1 MFRRRPIRG
10 PIGGPAR
17 NANRPAAAA
26 RQALIEANRLMDQGK
41 FEQAAPI
48 FERVAQAAQQH
59 GMLARVPNLN
69 LQAARC
75 RYHSGKPEI
84 GRSHLKQALDQLAAM
99 KKWQRLQNVV
109 ADTSAELRQLG
120 YPKDAADTEAWL
132 ASVLPTG
139 VTQPPSARGSTFIQP
154 AQAAR
159 LPVRCPTCGA
169 GLRPNEVEWLDNITA
184 ECPYCGGPVQT
195 ES

>member
-10 PIGGPAR
+10 PLGGPLR
-17 NANRPAAAA
+17 NPNRPATVA

-41 FEQAAPI
+41 YEQAAPI
-48 FERVAQAAQQH
+48 FERVAQAAEQH
-59 GMLARVPNLN
+59 GLLARVPNLY

-84 GRSHLKQALDQLAAM
+84 GRSHLKQALDQLAATG
-99 KKWQRLQNVV
+99 KWQRLQNVV
-109 ADTSAELRQLG
+109 AYMSAELRQIG
-120 YPKDAADTEAWL
+120 YPKDATDAEAWL
-132 ASVLPTG
+132 ASVLPAGTSQPLPARG
-139 VTQPPSARGSTFIQP
+139 AAPSQPP
-154 AQAAR
+154 QAAR

-169 GLRPNEVEWLDNITA
+169 GLRPNEIEWLDNNTA

-195 ES
+195 E